1 MGNSFQNEVPKSRV
15 NLQLDLHT
23 GGAGKKSELPLK
35 LLAVGDFSNGKEQ
48 RSLSERNKININKNN
63 FDSVMAELLPTV
75 DLLVEST
82 LSGEARI
89 ENIKLNFGSVKDFE
103 PEQVARN
110 IPSLRALISMRN
122 LLRDLKSNLLDNVEF
137 RRGLEKIMK
146 DPAMSSE
153 LRAELTALAP

>member
-82 LSGEARI
+82 LSGEARV
-89 ENIKLNFGSVKDFE
+89 ENIKLNFGRVKDFE

-137 RRGLEKIMK
+137 RRELEKIMK

>member
-137 RRGLEKIMK
+137 RRELEKIMK

>member
-82 LSGEARI
+82 LSGEARV

-137 RRGLEKIMK
+137 RRELEKIMK

-153 LRAELTALAP
+153 LRADLTALAR

>member
-48 RSLSERNKININKNN
+48 RSLSERNKINMNKNN

-82 LSGEARI
+82 LSGEARV

-137 RRGLEKIMK
+137 RRELEKIMK

>member
-35 LLAVGDFSNGKEQ
+35 LLAVGDFSNRKEQ

-82 LSGEARI
+82 LSGEARV

-137 RRGLEKIMK
+137 RRELEKIMK

>member
-35 LLAVGDFSNGKEQ
+35 LLAVGDFSNGNEQ

-63 FDSVMAELLPTV
+63 FDSVMAELLPAV

-82 LSGEARI
+82 LSGEARV

-122 LLRDLKSNLLDNVEF
+122 LLRDLKANLLDNVEF
-137 RRGLEKIMK
+137 RRELEKIMK

>member
-103 PEQVARN
+103 PDQVARN

-122 LLRDLKSNLLDNVEF
+122 LLRDLKANLLDNVEF
-137 RRGLEKIMK
+137 RRELEKIMK

>member
-75 DLLVEST
+75 DLLVENI

-137 RRGLEKIMK
+137 RRELEKIMK

-153 LRAELTALAP
+153 LRAELTAFAP

>member
-1 MGNSFQNEVPKSRV
+1 MGNSFKNEVPKSRV

-82 LSGEARI
+82 LSGEARV

-137 RRGLEKIMK
+137 RRELEKIMK

-153 LRAELTALAP
+153 LRADLTALAP

>member
-63 FDSVMAELLPTV
+63 FDNVMAELLPTV

-82 LSGEARI
+82 LSGEARV

-137 RRGLEKIMK
+137 RRELEKIMK

>member
-82 LSGEARI
+82 LSGEARV

-137 RRGLEKIMK
+137 RRELEKIMK

-153 LRAELTALAP
+153 LRADLTALAP

>member
-122 LLRDLKSNLLDNVEF
+122 LLRNLKANLLDNVEF
-137 RRGLEKIMK
+137 RRELEKIMK

>member
-23 GGAGKKSELPLK
+23 GGAGKKNELPLK
-35 LLAVGDFSNGKEQ
+35 LLAVGDFSNGNEQ

-82 LSGEARI
+82 LSGEARV

-137 RRGLEKIMK
+137 RRELEKIMK

>member
-23 GGAGKKSELPLK
+23 GGAGKKSELLLK

-82 LSGEARI
+82 LSGEARV

-137 RRGLEKIMK
+137 RRELEKIMK

-153 LRAELTALAP
+153 LRADLTALAP

>member
-75 DLLVEST
+75 DLLVENT

-89 ENIKLNFGSVKDFE
+89 ENIKLNFGSVKDFG

-137 RRGLEKIMK
+137 RRELEKIMK

>member
-35 LLAVGDFSNGKEQ
+35 LLAVGDFSNGNEQ

-82 LSGEARI
+82 LSGEARV

-122 LLRDLKSNLLDNVEF
+122 LLRYLKSNLLDNVEF
-137 RRGLEKIMK
+137 RRELEKIMK

>member
-35 LLAVGDFSNGKEQ
+35 LLAVGDFSNGNEQ

-82 LSGEARI
+82 LSGEARV

-137 RRGLEKIMK
+137 RRELEKIMK

-153 LRAELTALAP
+153 LRADLTALAP

>member
-63 FDSVMAELLPTV
+63 FDSVMAELLPAV

-82 LSGEARI
+82 LSGEARL

-137 RRGLEKIMK
+137 RRELEKIMK

>member
-35 LLAVGDFSNGKEQ
+35 FLAVGDFSNGKEQ
-48 RSLSERNKININKNN
+48 RSLSERNKINLNKNN
-63 FDSVMAELLPTV
+63 FDSVMAELLPAV

-82 LSGEARI
+82 LSGEARV

-137 RRGLEKIMK
+137 RRELEKIMK

>member
-75 DLLVEST
+75 DLLVENT

-137 RRGLEKIMK
+137 RRELEKIMK

>member
-15 NLQLDLHT
+15 NLLLDLHT

-82 LSGEARI
+82 LSGEARV

-137 RRGLEKIMK
+137 RRELEKIMK

-153 LRAELTALAP
+153 LRADLTALAP

>member
-1 MGNSFQNEVPKSRV
+1 MGNTFQNEVPKSRV
-15 NLQLDLHT
+15 NHQLDLHT

-122 LLRDLKSNLLDNVEF
+122 LLRDLKANLLDNVEF
-137 RRGLEKIMK
+137 RRELEKIMK